1 MFNALKVALVTSR
14 LDIFYPYIVDISSKK
29 FILRFSTFFCGD
41 QNCNGIFISHEMKG
55 LFGRSTTN
63 QRRHISKNERRRGR
77 IESSEKN
84 NTSNRILSFLWWL
97 KSFVKHSFITKINKA
112 WYLYY
117 NKQLS
122 ISLFVIPAFSLKLLH
137 QS

>member
-1 MFNALKVALVTSR
+1 MYLSLNSWLKFSSYWCSMHWKQQLVTSR

-112 WYLYY
+112 WC
-117 NKQLS
+117 Q
-122 ISLFVIPAFSLKLLH
+122 
-137 QS
+137 

>member
-1 MFNALKVALVTSR
+1 MFNALKAALVTSR

-77 IESSEKN
+77 IESSEKK
-84 NTSNRILSFLWWL
+84 NTSTLNSRYNKLARQA
-97 KSFVKHSFITKINKA
+97 SFVCYIK
-112 WYLYY
+112 
-117 NKQLS
+117 
-122 ISLFVIPAFSLKLLH
+122 
-137 QS
+137 